1 MENRMISVQYQ
12 LYVDGD
18 NEKELI
24 EETREDQP
32 YMFITGFG
40 TTLDALEKAFINMQP
55 GEEFDLTLTP
65 EEAYGQRQ
73 EEYVIEVAR
82 EVFTINGHFD
92 HDNVYVDAIVPLQNE
107 EGHRF
112 NGRVIEIGEEQVK
125 IDLNHPF
132 AGQTLYF
139 KGKIQENREATQQ
152 EVDHLMKH
160 LTGGCGGDCSGC
172 GGGCDHE
179 HHHEDCGCGHCH

>member
-112 NGRVIEIGEEQVK
+112 NGRVVEIGEEQVK

>member
-1 MENRMISVQYQ
+1 MENRMISVQYK
-12 LYVDGD
+12 LYVDGE

-32 YMFITGFG
+32 YTFISGFG
-40 TTLDALEKAFINMQP
+40 TTLDALEQAFIKMQP

-65 EEAYGQRQ
+65 EQAYGQRQ
-73 EEYVIEVAR
+73 EDFVIDVSR
-82 EVFTINGHFD
+82 EVFSINGHFD
-92 HDNVYVDAIVPLQNE
+92 HENVYVDAIVPLQNE

-139 KGKIQENREATQQ
+139 KGKIQENREATPQ
-152 EVDHLMKH
+152 EVEHLMKH
-160 LTGGCGGDCSGC
+160 LTGGCGGHC
-172 GGGCDHE
+172 GGECSSCGGECHCD
-179 HHHEDCGCGHCH
+179 G

>member
-1 MENRMISVQYQ
+1 MISVQYK

-112 NGRVIEIGEEQVK
+112 NGRVVEIGEEQVK